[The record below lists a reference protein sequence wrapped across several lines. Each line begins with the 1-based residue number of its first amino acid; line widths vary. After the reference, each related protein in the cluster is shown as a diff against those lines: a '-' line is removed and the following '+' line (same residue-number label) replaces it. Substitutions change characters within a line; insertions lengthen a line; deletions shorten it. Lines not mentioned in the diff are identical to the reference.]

1 MKEAF
6 DMKNFLL
13 WGSKFSNLFF
23 FAICYISSLSGQILI
38 NLKPHPNWSS
48 VNLSLGTFLNPGGGT
63 LGYFLGGYVPPG
75 TPAPRSRKKFP

>member
-23 FAICYISSLSGQILI
+23 FSAICYISSLSGQILI
-38 NLKPHPNWSS
+38 NLKPHPDWSS
-48 VNLSLGTFLNPGGGT
+48 VNLSLGTFKPRGGGGA
-63 LGYFLGGYVPPG
+63 LG
-75 TPAPRSRKKFP
+75 